1 MADKEFNI
9 TLNNVEKI
17 ITTCI
22 FNIAN
27 ELDDLSDNEKFQ
39 IYSEIE
45 RLAMDAIHEAKQ
57 KGVLH

>member
-1 MADKEFNI
+1 MSNKEFNI

-17 ITTCI
+17 ISTCI

-27 ELDDLSDNEKFQ
+27 ELDDLSDNEKLQ

-45 RLAMDAIHEAKQ
+45 QLAIDAIQDAKQ
-57 KGVLH
+57 MGALH